1 MIFFLLH
8 SLLITN
14 LSIMMLE
21 KLYLPSTQWTFS
33 EAKCHSYLLA
43 GKKKKKSSLQ
53 VGSLIPLT
61 SIMFSV
67 QIEKFSQ

>member
-43 GKKKKKSSLQ
+43 EKKKKIIFA
-53 VGSLIPLT
+53 GW
-61 SIMFSV
+61 
-67 QIEKFSQ
+67 KFNTTHQHHV

>member
-43 GKKKKKSSLQ
+43 EKKKKKIIFA
-53 VGSLIPLT
+53 GW
-61 SIMFSV
+61 
-67 QIEKFSQ
+67 KFNTTHQQPASCLVSR